1 MSGGN
6 PEPLSYQQAQHA
18 MSKIAS
24 QIRDAEARHREQI
37 EKAGEA
43 LAEHKKALHSAALRF
58 RAEGKGATE
67 SEFLAKTS
75 VGDYE
80 ARAFVEAQMVKAVA
94 DELENRRGD
103 RASLHRLVE
112 WSAKVNPAAE
122 PSWASPVRA
131 LR

>member
-1 MSGGN
+1 VVDGETG
-6 PEPLSYQQAQHA
+6 ELSYQQAQRA
-18 MSKIAS
+18 MNKVAQ
-24 QIRDAEARHREQI
+24 QIRDAEARHRQQI

-43 LAEHKKALHSAALRF
+43 LADHKKALHSAALRF
-58 RAEGKGATE
+58 RGEGKGATE

-112 WSAKVNPAAE
+112 WSLKVNPTAE
-122 PSWASPVRA
+122 QREPATA
-131 LR
+131 